1 MKDDELL
8 RLLDELEHRLV
19 EKQNEILEQLIA
31 HLNYHK
37 ENEGKW
43 GLVKQ
48 MRDHPFRTLLIGF
61 WIGVLLAQS
70 LAPEIEHF
78 LAKIL
83 KLAGL

>member
-1 MKDDELL
+1 MKNEELWY
-8 RLLDELEHRLV
+8 LLDELEQRLLQ
-19 EKQNEILEQLIA
+19 KQNQILEQLID

-37 ENEGKW
+37 RNESKW

-48 MRDHPFRTLLIGF
+48 MRDHPFKTLFIGF
-61 WIGVLLAQS
+61 WIGVLLARS
-70 LAPEIEHF
+70 LAPEIEGF